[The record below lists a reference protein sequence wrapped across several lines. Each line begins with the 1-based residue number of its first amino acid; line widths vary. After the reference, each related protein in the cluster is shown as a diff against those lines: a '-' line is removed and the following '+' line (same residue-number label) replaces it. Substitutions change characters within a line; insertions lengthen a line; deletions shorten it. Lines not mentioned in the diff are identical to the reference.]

1 VTVMDMRPD
10 VDLSLRIVRDFLG
23 DVEAAWEGSNVEL
36 ARGSLLSVE
45 AECARL
51 RAQLADFEAGCA
63 RGCGGARD
71 GEEER
76 RC

>member
-1 VTVMDMRPD
+1 MSGMDTRPD
-10 VDLSLRIVRDFLG
+10 VELSMRILRSHLG
-23 DVEAAWEGSNVEL
+23 DVEAAWETLNFEL
-36 ARGSLLSVE
+36 ARGALLCVE

-51 RAQLADFEAGCA
+51 RGQLADFDAGRV
-63 RGCGGARD
+63 RGSGGARE